1 LVFNGLKDYRIKDPP
16 PIVFGNDSFFTA
28 AQVLTYF
35 FLPIIFYAF
44 PYRVV
49 MEEIWRS
56 RACVAGDNL
65 IPILQCVIS
74 SIVAIL
80 NVKRLARE
88 IGRRRS

>member
-1 LVFNGLKDYRIKDPP
+1 VRDYRIKDPP

-44 PYRVV
+44 PYGVV

-56 RACVAGDNL
+56 LACVVGDPL
-65 IPILQCVIS
+65 IPILQCVIRG
-74 SIVAIL
+74 IVAIL
-80 NVKRLARE
+80 NVKRLGRE
-88 IGRRRS
+88 IGRGKSW